1 MKEDIREK
9 ALEIAR
15 EFNLSIIERT
25 DALLKMDCNM
35 YTNLGID
42 STKAEK
48 QQVKATSKQIYKY
61 IKGID
66 EVSGNLLLKSLDE

>member
-1 MKEDIREK
+1 MKEDIKEK

-25 DALLKMDCNM
+25 DALLKIDCDM
-35 YTNLGID
+35 YTQLGSD
-42 STKAEK
+42 STSKEK
-48 QQVKATSKQIYKY
+48 KEVKATSKQIYKY

-66 EVSGNLLLKSLDE
+66 EVSGNLLLKSLDA

>member
-1 MKEDIREK
+1 MKEDIKEK

-25 DALLKMDCNM
+25 DALLKIDCDM
-35 YTNLGID
+35 YTKLGID

-66 EVSGNLLLKSLDE
+66 EVSGNLLLKSLDD

>member
-1 MKEDIREK
+1 MKEEIKEK

-35 YTNLGID
+35 YTELGSH

-48 QQVKATSKQIYKY
+48 KQVKATSKQIYKY

-66 EVSGNLLLKSLDE
+66 EVSGNLLLKSLDA